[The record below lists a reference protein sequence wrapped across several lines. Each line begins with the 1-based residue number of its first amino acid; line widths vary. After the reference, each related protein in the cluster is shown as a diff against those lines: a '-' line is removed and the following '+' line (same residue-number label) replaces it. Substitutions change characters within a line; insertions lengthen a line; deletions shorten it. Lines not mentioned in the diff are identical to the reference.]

1 MRFTKVSE
9 FIEYTNEILREA
21 NGEIKIGNLVY
32 DVVNV
37 LKKVDL
43 IAYRQILLDI
53 ADAEGVDL
61 DELED
66 DEDF

>member
-1 MRFTKVSE
+1 MRFEKMSE
-9 FIEYTNEILREA
+9 FVEYANEIIRET
-21 NGEIKIGNLVY
+21 NDEIKIGNLTY
-32 DVVNV
+32 DVVQV
-37 LKKVDL
+37 LKEVDPT
-43 IAYRQILLDI
+43 AYRCILLDI

>member
-9 FIEYTNEILREA
+9 FLKFAEEIIREQNED
-21 NGEIKIGNLVY
+21 IKIYNLTY

-37 LKKVDL
+37 LKKVDPV
-43 IAYRQILLDI
+43 AYRQIILDI

>member
-1 MRFTKVSE
+1 MKFTKVSE
-9 FIEYTNEILREA
+9 FIEYANEILRET
-21 NGEIKIGNLVY
+21 NKEVKIGNLTY
-32 DVVNV
+32 DVVQV
-37 LKKVDL
+37 LKKVDP

-53 ADAEGVDL
+53 ADTENIDL

>member
-9 FIEYTNEILREA
+9 FIEYANEFLRETNED
-21 NGEIKIGNLVY
+21 IKIGNLTY

-37 LKKVDL
+37 LKKVDPT
-43 IAYRQILLDI
+43 AYRCFILDI
-53 ADAEGVDL
+53 ADAENIDI

-66 DEDF
+66 DKDF

>member
-1 MRFTKVSE
+1 MRFEKISE
-9 FIEYTNEILREA
+9 FIEYVNEILRET
-21 NGEIKIGNLVY
+21 NEEVKIGNLVY
-32 DVVNV
+32 DVVQV
-37 LKKVDL
+37 LKKVDPV
-43 IAYRQILLDI
+43 AYRCILLDI

>member
-1 MRFTKVSE
+1 MRFTKVSK
-9 FIEYTNEILREA
+9 FIEYANEILRET
-21 NGEIKIGNLVY
+21 NKEVKIGNLTY

-37 LKKVDL
+37 LKKVDP
-43 IAYRQILLDI
+43 IAYRCFILDI
-53 ADAEGVDL
+53 ADAEGIDL

>member
-1 MRFTKVSE
+1 MKFKKMSE
-9 FIEYTNEILREA
+9 FIEYANKILRET
-21 NGEIKIGNLVY
+21 NKEVKIGNLTY
-32 DVVNV
+32 DVVQV
-37 LKKVDL
+37 LKKVDP
-43 IAYRQILLDI
+43 IAYRTILLDI

>member
-9 FIEYTNEILREA
+9 FIEYANEIIRET
-21 NGEIKIGNLVY
+21 NNEIRIGNLTY
-32 DVVNV
+32 DVVQV
-37 LKKVDL
+37 LKKVDP
-43 IAYRQILLDI
+43 IVYRQILLDI
-53 ADAEGVDL
+53 ADAENIDL